1 MVCVTISILFFTR
14 PSPHEGEVG
23 EGVMAF
29 KPYSNKKEFKQLRKE
44 LRLQRTKAEELL
56 WAYLRKKKTGF
67 KFRRQYNIGNYIV
80 DFYCHAA
87 KLIIELDGF
96 VHEDD
101 VVFENDQSR
110 QRKLEAL
117 GFKFLRFTNQQ
128 VYKNL
133 ENVWYYISDGCEKR
147 VAELRNKITPSCTSP
162 S

>member
-1 MVCVTISILFFTR
+1 MV
-14 PSPHEGEVG
+14 
-23 EGVMAF
+23 F

-44 LRLQRTKAEELL
+44 LRLQKTKAEELL

-80 DFYCHAA
+80 DFFCHAA
-87 KLIIELDGF
+87 QLVVELDGF

-101 VVFENDQSR
+101 DVFKNDKNR
-110 QRKLEAL
+110 QNNLEAL
-117 GFKFLRFTNQQ
+117 GLKVLRFTNQQ

-133 ENVWYYISDGCEKR
+133 EAVWYCIADECEKR
-147 VAELRNKITPSCTSP
+147 IAELKKPTPSCTSP